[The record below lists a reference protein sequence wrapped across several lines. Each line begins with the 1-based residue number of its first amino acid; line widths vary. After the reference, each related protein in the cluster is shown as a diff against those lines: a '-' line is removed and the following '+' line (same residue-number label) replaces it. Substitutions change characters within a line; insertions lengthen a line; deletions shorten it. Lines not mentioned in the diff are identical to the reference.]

1 MDNQT
6 SSVSDCYPGDEQA
19 QPPGKAE
26 LTIL

>member
-6 SSVSDCYPGDEQA
+6 TSVSDCYPGDEQA
-19 QPPGKAE
+19 QPPGKAD